1 MPGALVKLSVWVK
14 MTGLNND
21 FSITFQIEG
30 LDIRG
35 RLVRLGPA
43 LERVLGP
50 HQYPAPVA
58 EIMAQTV
65 TLAATLASAL
75 KYDGIFGLQTQGD
88 GPVGLMV
95 ADVTSDGALRGYARY
110 DEKQIELLINSAVDI
125 SGAPVPRLLGGGHM
139 AFSVDQGEHM
149 ERYQGISELDGAT
162 LADCAHHYF
171 RNSEQLESAIWL
183 AADAG
188 YEGTNKNAA
197 SGALMIQ
204 RMPSSNSNIDND
216 EAEDGWRRA
225 VAILSSLSRDELLS
239 NKLAPEELLFRLY
252 HEDGVRVFETRK
264 LFHQCRCSQEKVTGT
279 IKSFPLE
286 EITDDDGNV
295 HVTCEFC
302 KQVYNYTPA
311 ELKKLF
317 PDA

>member
-1 MPGALVKLSVWVK
+1 

-58 EIMAQTV
+58 EIMAETV

-75 KYDGIFGLQTQGD
+75 KYDGIFGLQTQGN

-110 DEKQIELLINSAVDI
+110 DEKQIELLISSAVDV

-204 RMPSSNSNIDND
+204 RMPSTNSNIDND

-264 LFHQCRCSQEKVTGT
+264 LFHQCRCSREKVTGT

-302 KQVYNYTPA
+302 KQVYNFTPA

>member
-1 MPGALVKLSVWVK
+1 MNSS
-14 MTGLNND
+14 NND

-43 LERVLGP
+43 LEQILGP

-58 EIMAQTV
+58 EIMAETV

-88 GPVGLMV
+88 GPVSLMV
-95 ADVTSDGALRGYARY
+95 ADVTSDGALRGYARF
-110 DEKQIELLINSAVDI
+110 DNEKIKLLNDI
-125 SGAPVPRLLGGGHM
+125 SSAPVPRLLGGGHM

-149 ERYQGISELDGAT
+149 ERYQGVSELDGAT

-188 YEGTNKNAA
+188 TPETNKNAA

-204 RMPSSNSNIDND
+204 RMPSANPNIDEE

-239 NKLAPEELLFRLY
+239 NKLTPEELLFRLY
-252 HEDGVRVFETRK
+252 HEDGVRVFETSK
-264 LFHQCRCSQEKVTGT
+264 LFHQCRCSMEKVKNT

-286 EITDDDGNV
+286 EIIDDDGNV

-302 KQVYNYTPA
+302 KQLYHFNDA
-311 ELKKLF
+311 DLKKLF

>member
-1 MPGALVKLSVWVK
+1 M
-14 MTGLNND
+14 D

-50 HQYPAPVA
+50 HKYPVPVA

-75 KYDGIFGLQTQGD
+75 KYDGIFSLQTQGD
-88 GPVGLMV
+88 GPVDLMV
-95 ADVTSDGALRGYARY
+95 ADVTSGGALRGYARY
-110 DEKQIELLINSAVDI
+110 DEEQIKLLGDV

-139 AFSVDQGEHM
+139 AFSVNQGEHS

-171 RNSEQLESAIWL
+171 RNSEQMESAIWL

-188 YEGTNKNAA
+188 APETNKNAA

-204 RMPSSNSNIDND
+204 RMPSTNSNIDKD

-239 NKLAPEELLFRLY
+239 DKLSAEELLFRLY

-264 LFHQCRCSQEKVTGT
+264 LFHQCRCSREKVTST

-302 KQVYNYTPA
+302 KQSYNFSPD

-317 PDA
+317 LDA

>member
-1 MPGALVKLSVWVK
+1 
-14 MTGLNND
+14 
-21 FSITFQIEG
+21 
-30 LDIRG
+30 
-35 RLVRLGPA
+35 
-43 LERVLGP
+43 
-50 HQYPAPVA
+50 
-58 EIMAQTV
+58 
-65 TLAATLASAL
+65 
-75 KYDGIFGLQTQGD
+75 KYDGVFGLQTQGD

-95 ADVTSDGALRGYARY
+95 ADVTSAGALRGYARY
-110 DEKQIELLINSAVDI
+110 DEEQIKSLLKSPGDVFA
-125 SGAPVPRLLGGGHM
+125 APVPRLLGGGHM

-162 LADCAHHYF
+162 LTDCAHHYF

-188 YEGTNKNAA
+188 EDGTNKNAF

-204 RMPSSNSNIDND
+204 RMPSIKPNIDEE

-225 VAILSSLSRDELLS
+225 VAILSSLRRKELLS
-239 NKLAPEELLFRLY
+239 DELAPEELLFRLY

-264 LFHQCRCSQEKVTGT
+264 LFHQCRCSREKVKST

-302 KQVYNYTPA
+302 KKLYNFNGD

-317 PDA
+317 SGA

>member
-1 MPGALVKLSVWVK
+1 MLGAFLDAY
-14 MTGLNND
+14 GLTHMD

-95 ADVTSDGALRGYARY
+95 ADVTSDGALRAYARY
-110 DEKQIELLINSAVDI
+110 DQEKIKSLLKSAVDI
-125 SGAPVPRLLGGGHM
+125 SSAPVPRLLGGGHM

-188 YEGTNKNAA
+188 DEGTNKNAV

-204 RMPSSNSNIDND
+204 RMPSTNSNIDND

-264 LFHQCRCSQEKVTGT
+264 LFHRCRCSQEKVTST

-286 EITDDDGNV
+286 EITDNDGNV

-302 KQVYNYTPA
+302 KQLYNFTPA